1 MVQFLYFCCCERQ
14 KELVPTHK
22 EHDSKKKENKNINVR
37 NLQGAQKK
45 IKDKDV
51 IIFLRG
57 LFAVMVC
64 PNDQSQSGCRK
75 D

>member
-1 MVQFLYFCCCERQ
+1 MVQFLFFVVATTER
-14 KELVPTHK
+14 TSSYTK
-22 EHDSKKKENKNINVR
+22 EHDSKKEKNKNINVR
-37 NLQGAQKK
+37 HLQGAQKK
-45 IKDKDV
+45 LKDKDV
-51 IIFLRG
+51 IFFLRG